1 MKQVLIAALFAPL
14 LLAVAPACA
23 ADLPRGAPPPPQD
36 YYPPPPAFSWQG
48 FYLGINAGYGFGAFK
63 NGGDD
68 LFSSAN
74 GGLIGMTGGYN
85 YQLLPN
91 IVVGL
96 EGDFAF
102 ANLKASKNSFFG
114 FSGNGSVDDIVT
126 LRARAGYT
134 IERAMVYV
142 TGGFAG
148 SNNNIVLN
156 NFFAPFAGGQSKFQT
171 GWAVG
176 GGIEFMLTNSLSAKA
191 EYLFTS
197 VGSDRYFDFSP
208 AALQSGVD
216 MSTVKGGL
224 NYHF

>member
-1 MKQVLIAALFAPL
+1 MRHSLIAAIISSL
-14 LLAVAPACA
+14 LSAAAPASA
-23 ADLPRGAPPPPQD
+23 ADLARGSRPAPQPVYARPPT
-36 YYPPPPAFSWQG
+36 FTWQG
-48 FYLGINAGYGFGAFK
+48 IYLGVNAGYGFGAFT
-63 NGGDD
+63 NGGSD

-74 GGLIGMTGGYN
+74 GGMIGLTGGYN
-85 YQLLPN
+85 FQVAPN
-91 IVVGL
+91 IVLGL

-102 ANLKASKNSFFG
+102 ANLKESRTSLFGLAS
-114 FSGNGSVDDIVT
+114 SGTIDDILT
-126 LRARAGYT
+126 IRGRAGYT

-148 SNNNIVLN
+148 SNNDVVMTS
-156 NFFAPFAGGQSKFQT
+156 FFPLFYGGQSKFQT

-176 GGIEFMLTNSLSAKA
+176 GGIEFMFTNSISAKA
-191 EYLFTS
+191 EYLFSS

-216 MSTVKGGL
+216 TSAIKGGL